1 MLNKF
6 NEWIVRNSVFL
17 LIAINA
23 IAAFCGCNA
32 ILCCFNMLAMSFFM
46 STLYVQYYRLANKY
60 TQLRAQCE
68 LYNSL
73 MAERCNTLEELM
85 NKISLN

>member
-6 NEWIVRNSVFL
+6 NEWILRNSVFL

-23 IAAFCGCNA
+23 IAALCGCNA
-32 ILCCFNMLAMSFFM
+32 ILCCFNMLAMSFYM
-46 STLYVQYYRLANKY
+46 STLYVQYYQMADKY
-60 TQLRAQCE
+60 TRLRAQCE
-68 LYNSL
+68 FQNSIIT
-73 MAERCNTLEELM
+73 ARFNTLEELM